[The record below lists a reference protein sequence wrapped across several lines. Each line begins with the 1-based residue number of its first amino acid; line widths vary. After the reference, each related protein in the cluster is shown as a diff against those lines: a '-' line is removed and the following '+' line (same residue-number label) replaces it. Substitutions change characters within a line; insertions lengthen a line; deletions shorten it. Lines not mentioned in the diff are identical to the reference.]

1 LPYLL
6 GSHRQFRLLLEALK
20 LIFSYYMKYII
31 FNLASM
37 SREINDKENESM
49 MFHEKHQFTL
59 HGSKIF
65 DLLLAQEK
73 FQHMNFF
80 KRQYVALI

>member
-1 LPYLL
+1 
-6 GSHRQFRLLLEALK
+6 
-20 LIFSYYMKYII
+20 
-31 FNLASM
+31 M